1 MGDEDRETDYP
12 LIQRILG
19 ESRRFSFFQAIYLL
33 EQYCNSIGKIAHVGN
48 QGPAISECLRFKPEA
63 SLAFPISDVVSIE
76 KVNTSSNDLPR
87 FMLTTSFLGLYGS
100 DSPLPDFYTE
110 DIIQSDS
117 DEDSN
122 VKDFLDIFHHRILS
136 LFYRCW
142 LKYRYYLQFVPD
154 GNDEFSRRVFALV
167 GMGTPG
173 LTEKLKISPIRL
185 LRYVGLFMQQNHSAS
200 ALETLLSDYFDSIP
214 VNIEECVGR
223 WVKIDEEDR
232 SALGAKNSQLGTK
245 ITVGNRVFDRTGKF
259 RVTISVSTFKE
270 FARFL
275 PNGDNFKALKE
286 IIEAFLPSPLDYELE
301 LILPG
306 SEVPKPSLA
315 GGMQLGWTSWSA
327 STQPMENVSVIFQT
341 S

>member
-1 MGDEDRETDYP
+1 MAYEDRETDHP
-12 LIQRILG
+12 LIRRIQEEG
-19 ESRRFSFFQAIYLL
+19 NRFSFFQAVYLL
-33 EQYCNSIGKIAHVGN
+33 EQYCNSISKIARVGN
-48 QGPAISECLRFKPEA
+48 QGPANIECIRFKPEA
-63 SLAFPISDVVSIE
+63 SLGFPASDVVSVE
-76 KVNTSSNDLPR
+76 KIDNSGSNLPR
-87 FMLTTSFLGLYGS
+87 FQVTTSFLGLYGT

-110 DIIQSDS
+110 DIIQADP
-117 DEDSN
+117 DESN
-122 VKDFLDIFHHRILS
+122 VKDFLDIFHHRLSS

-142 LKYRYYLQFVPD
+142 LKYRYYLQFISD
-154 GNDEFSRRVFALV
+154 GNDEFSKRVFAFV

-200 ALETLLSDYFDSIP
+200 ALEILLSDYFDGIP
-214 VNIEECVGR
+214 VKIEECVGR

-259 RVTISVSTFKE
+259 RVTISISSFKE
-270 FARFL
+270 FTRFL

-286 IIEAFLPSPLDYELE
+286 IIEAFLPSPLDFELE

-306 SEVPKPSLA
+306 IEVPKPSLE
-315 GGMQLGWTSWSA
+315 GSMQLGWTSWSA
-327 STQPMENVSVIFQT
+327 STQPEESVSVIFQA